1 MASIGELFKFLGAN
15 ELFQGLCQ
23 NAEKTNQQIIET
35 VFQND
40 EVITTLKTFVQ
51 DETVI
56 RSKIDILI
64 GQKRKNQNK
73 KQEQVKQEQTE
84 EKQQQVDQDQDKE
97 EVRSFKSAPINPLKV
112 VYLDSFA
119 FVEQIGNTMR
129 LVTHDYEMYY

>member
-23 NAEKTNQQIIET
+23 NTEKTNQQIIET

-56 RSKIDILI
+56 RSKLDILI

-73 KQEQVKQEQTE
+73 KQEQVKQEQKE
-84 EKQQQVDQDQDKE
+84 DQNQDKE
-97 EVRSFKSAPINPLKV
+97 EVRSFKFAPINPLKV

-129 LVTHDYEMYY
+129 LVTHNHEMYY